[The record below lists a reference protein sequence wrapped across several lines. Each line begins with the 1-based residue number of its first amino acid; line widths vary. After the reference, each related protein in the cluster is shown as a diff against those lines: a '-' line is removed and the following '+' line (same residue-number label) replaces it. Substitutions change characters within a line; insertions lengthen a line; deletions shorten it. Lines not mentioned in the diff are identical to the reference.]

1 MAADHMR
8 GGSSSRPPDQSL
20 SYAEATRT
28 KSFVEATNGVMD
40 LQHLLL
46 RFTTEEDYL
55 TVYLKEYC
63 YINGLLLRFIKWTP
77 NFSFGTEPSIVPI
90 WISLPNL
97 PLHLFQEKI
106 LRTIGSAVGK
116 VLCVDGPIKML
127 TRPNKARICVDLDIS
142 KTKPNRICL
151 GIGSVGRWQKILYE
165 KEISYSCKQGHLD
178 SDCRMV
184 LKNIHGED
192 HTDNTNKGKVSSK
205 EGMKTWVSEG
215 KQKVK
220 EADQSIVHKIPV
232 EVSLIEDADV
242 DKAFDPDEQDI
253 EGSIVTLKVMSQ
265 LTTTPTPITSSAPT
279 PSHSDPVV
287 NPTPSVTQVETE
299 NPQTLDE
306 LSKNPSTTEKRLTST
321 VWEDFKRTKNPDG
334 SKIATC
340 KHCQRIFNGDSSR
353 GTSHLRNHAK
363 RCNLKVYHAVN
374 QQIISKTKNVNET
387 TNRLSTFKFD
397 QERSRL
403 DLARWIVKHEEPF
416 NVVEH
421 EYFQIF
427 LGNLQPLFKLVS
439 RNTIKSDVMKVY
451 EEEREKLYSI
461 LDLLPS
467 RISLTTDMWTSGLVF
482 LASSCFRYSIRR
494 SVIGGVQMEGLLS
507 HGFQQ
512 IIEKLKLG
520 PSHVFCSCLTFF
532 DHHNFTRTLWDCQAL
547 SNASSCS

>member
-1 MAADHMR
+1 M
-8 GGSSSRPPDQSL
+8 
-20 SYAEATRT
+20 
-28 KSFVEATNGVMD
+28 
-40 LQHLLL
+40 
-46 RFTTEEDYL
+46 
-55 TVYLKEYC
+55 
-63 YINGLLLRFIKWTP
+63 
-77 NFSFGTEPSIVPI
+77 EP
-90 WISLPNL
+90 L
-97 PLHLFQEKI
+97 
-106 LRTIGSAVGK
+106 
-116 VLCVDGPIKML
+116 
-127 TRPNKARICVDLDIS
+127 
-142 KTKPNRICL
+142 
-151 GIGSVGRWQKILYE
+151 
-165 KEISYSCKQGHLD
+165 
-178 SDCRMV
+178 
-184 LKNIHGED
+184 
-192 HTDNTNKGKVSSK
+192 
-205 EGMKTWVSEG
+205 SEG
-215 KQKVK
+215 LDVLSNPGVLLASTDALLIPMYPASNTTNVNMFKD
-220 EADQSIVHKIPV
+220 EHKIIYGV
-232 EVSLIEDADV
+232 C
-242 DKAFDPDEQDI
+242 
-253 EGSIVTLKVMSQ
+253 SIVTLKVMSQ
-265 LTTTPTPITSSAPT
+265 PTTTPTPITSSAPT

-467 RISLTTDMWTSGLVF
+467 RISLTTDMWTSGQNDGYCCLTSHFINDDWQLQKKILSFVTVETPHTTETLSRVIREQVLKWNIDSKLCSITVDNASTNDAMFVEYAYRQIYGVDADSYILRIRFTVGDLYAEYASVSTSYPIGDKQDSSSSSGATCGWGLVF

-507 HGFQQ
+507 HGFQ

-547 SNASSCS
+547 SNASSYS